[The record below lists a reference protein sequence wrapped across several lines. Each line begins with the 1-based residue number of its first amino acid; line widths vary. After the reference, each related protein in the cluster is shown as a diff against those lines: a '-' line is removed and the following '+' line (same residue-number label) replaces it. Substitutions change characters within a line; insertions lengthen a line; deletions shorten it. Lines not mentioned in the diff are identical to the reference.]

1 MPFRLFFTADLHGSD
16 RCFRKLVNAAKFYG
30 ARALVIGGDL
40 TGKVVVAF
48 VDNGDG
54 TYRCEFLNKKR
65 IKVAQVPSL
74 EGQLADAG
82 MYTCRLSPSEYEDL
96 QAQPRKA
103 SELFNRFMRDRLTAW
118 IRLAEERLRPQG
130 LRLHLILGNDDRF
143 EVDAALEGSD
153 TVVPFEG
160 RAVEVDR
167 YELVGCGYTNPTP
180 WHTPRELPEDALRK
194 RLQAAVDRARHMDRT
209 IFVFHCPPRDTS
221 LDLAPRLTP
230 DLKVVQRAG
239 TVEYVH
245 VGSSSVRDLIRE
257 HQPFLSLH
265 GHIHESRGEETLG
278 KTLTMNP
285 GSEYSEGILHGVLID
300 LEDGRIVN
308 HQFTM
313 G

>member
-1 MPFRLFFTADLHGSD
+1 LFFTADLHGSD

-30 ARALVIGGDL
+30 AQALVIGGDL

-65 IKVAQVPSL
+65 IKRAEVPGL
-74 EGQLADAG
+74 EAHLADAG
-82 MYTCRLSPSEYEDL
+82 MYTCRLWPSEYEEFR
-96 QAQPRKA
+96 ANPGKA
-103 SELFNRFMRDRLTAW
+103 SDLFNRLMRERLSAW
-118 IRLAEERLRPQG
+118 VRLAEERLRPQG

-143 EVDAALEGSD
+143 EVDAALEGSEI
-153 TVVPFEG
+153 VVPFEG
-160 RAVEVDR
+160 RAVGLDR
-167 YELVGCGYTNPTP
+167 YELVGCGYTNPSP
-180 WHTPRELPEDALRK
+180 WHTPRELPEESLRK
-194 RLQAAVDRARHMDRT
+194 RLAAAIGNAHDMDRT
-209 IFVFHCPPRDTS
+209 IFVFHCPPRDTA

-230 DLKVVQRAG
+230 DLKVVQQAG
-239 TVEYVH
+239 TVEYAH
-245 VGSSSVRDLIRE
+245 VGSTSVRELIQE

-265 GHIHESRGEETLG
+265 GHIHESRGEERLG

-285 GSEYSEGILHGVLID
+285 GSEYSEGLLHGILVD
-300 LEDGRIVN
+300 LEDGMIAN